1 MPSVYNGIGT
11 WYYGRSNIH
20 RRVSFC
26 NHCNRPGELQS
37 YDTTLYFVV
46 FFVPIIP
53 LGGKRIFEQCPW
65 CSRHHVLSMAEWNR
79 NKEKATEEAT
89 DRLSANPTDP
99 DSMQNA
105 VETAIQFQDEPLLD
119 EAAEAIAQNPS
130 VGASLLIRLGDAFGY
145 FSRWTEAEGAS
156 KAALEREETPL
167 GQRKLALILLK
178 QGRPAEAEPFLLPI
192 LKESQKEYVGM
203 IDLLIQGYQSQGMH
217 NEALALMD
225 QSDRVFPEFAKD
237 KTYRSRRN
245 LSVRHQSSGKKIAS
259 AYLNESGKVGS
270 SRGGWTSRLPK
281 IVFPV
286 LAAAAVCAYLSSALW
301 IGSNR
306 KVFLVNGSLKAYTV
320 AVNGVEHKLT
330 PGQVAPIRIQEGDV
344 ALKVLEPRFP
354 DDQMTCRIV
363 TPFFSRPFLSK
374 TFVLNPDQSAVLF
387 WEETEYSAPG
397 KGQGQNRSSVHV
409 AQLFHEFA
417 GVDYEFAPFPPTL
430 TVKEHE
436 RVKKSRVEMVAGLN
450 SRVRLQLV
458 MSKLDDAGQLAYAR
472 RRLALDP
479 SDSATLNWYV
489 ARVPTEEALNLL
501 RTGLGD
507 RPLNVEWHRDYQVLM
522 EEDHPD
528 HDLVPEYRK
537 LVQESQRSPEALY
550 LLGRILDGS
559 ESKKLLEEAARAP
572 LPSAHALASLGFRN
586 LAAGRAKEAV
596 DYLAKASSQVAQDSQ
611 EFANYLSALVATGA
625 HEKVLAQLLQME
637 QLPGLYWYAKSFRV
651 KELAAQGDDKA
662 ARQTIDEVRAQNL
675 NQPHIDEAIA
685 HMQTVRNCGLS
696 NVLGYL
702 AALDPNTKSSSFWAM
717 VLEGK
722 LAKAAENVQKD
733 ARKVIVQHALLYLH
747 ATKKNEKDLAAAQ
760 WKLLL
765 EALEHGGHDRRLL
778 AKVLS
783 GAQPVDFAM
792 LRELPIDPGQKRVL
806 LAVVVQRFPAANKEI
821 AALARR
827 LDFDRDEVS
836 LCLKGLASP
845 GGTKVSP
852 K

>member
-20 RRVSFC
+20 RRVSYC

-53 LGGKRIFEQCPW
+53 LGGKRIFEQCPS
-65 CSRHHVLSMAEWNR
+65 CSRHHVLSMAEWGR
-79 NKEKATEEAT
+79 NKQKATEEAA

-99 DSMQNA
+99 EAMQIA
-105 VETAIQFQDEPLLD
+105 VETAIQFQDEPLLE
-119 EAAEAIAQNPS
+119 EAAAAIAQNPS
-130 VGASLLIRLGDAFGY
+130 VDAPLLIRLGDAFGY

-178 QGRPAEAEPFLLPI
+178 QGRPTEAEPLLQPI
-192 LKESQKEYVGM
+192 LKEGQKEYVGM

-217 NEALALMD
+217 SEALALMD
-225 QSDRVFPEFAKD
+225 QCDRAFPEFAKD
-237 KTYRSRRN
+237 KTYRARRK
-245 LSVRHQSSGKKIAS
+245 LSMRHESSGKKIAS
-259 AYLNESGKVGS
+259 AFLNESGKVGTS
-270 SRGGWTSRLPK
+270 QGGWTSRLPK

-286 LAAAAVCAYLSSALW
+286 LAVAAVCVYLSSALW

-306 KVFLVNGSLKAYTV
+306 KVYLANGTLKAYKV
-320 AVNGVEHKLT
+320 AVNGVEHNLP
-330 PGQVAPIRIQEGDV
+330 PGQVTPIRLKEGDV
-344 ALKVLEPRFP
+344 TLKVLEPRFP
-354 DDQMTCRIV
+354 DDQMTCHID

-387 WEETEYSAPG
+387 WEETEYTAPG

-409 AQLFHEFA
+409 AQMLHEFSD
-417 GVDYEFAPFPPTL
+417 VDYEFAQFPPTL

-436 RVKKSRVEMVAGLN
+436 RVKKTRIELVPGLN
-450 SRVRLQLV
+450 GRIRLQLAT
-458 MSKLDDAGQLAYAR
+458 SKLDEAGQLAYAR

-479 SDSATLNWYV
+479 SDTATLNWYV
-489 ARVPTEEALNLL
+489 ARVPTEEALTLL

-522 EEDHPD
+522 EEDHPE
-528 HDLVPEYRK
+528 HDLAPAYRK
-537 LVQESQRSPEALY
+537 LVQDTQRSPEALY
-550 LLGRILDGS
+550 LLGRILDGD
-559 ESKKLLEEAARAP
+559 ESKKLLEEASRAT

-586 LAAGRAKEAV
+586 LAAGRFKEAV
-596 DYLAKASSQVAQDSQ
+596 DYSSKASTQVAQDSQ
-611 EFANYLSALVATGA
+611 EFANYLAALVATGA
-625 HEKVLAQLLQME
+625 HDKVLAHLQQME
-637 QLPGLYWYAKSFRV
+637 QIPGLYWYAKSYRV
-651 KELAAQGDDKA
+651 KELATRGDDKA
-662 ARQTIDEVRAQNL
+662 ARLTIDEARAQNVSMA
-675 NQPHIDEAIA
+675 HIGEVIA
-685 HMQTVRNCGLS
+685 QLQTVRNCGLW
-696 NVLGYL
+696 NVQGYL
-702 AALDPNTKSSSFWAM
+702 AAVDPNAKSSSFWAPL
-717 VLEGK
+717 LEGN

-733 ARKVIVQHALLYLH
+733 PREANVQHALLYLY
-747 ATKKNEKDLAAAQ
+747 ATKMNDKALAAAQ

-765 EALEHGGHDRRLL
+765 ETLEHGGRDRRVM

-783 GAQPVDFAM
+783 GAQPVDFAA
-792 LRELPIDPGQKRVL
+792 LRELPIDPGEKRVL

-821 AALARR
+821 AVLAKR

-836 LCLKGLASP
+836 LCLKGLAAP
-845 GGTKVSP
+845 TGP
-852 K
+852 KAMPK